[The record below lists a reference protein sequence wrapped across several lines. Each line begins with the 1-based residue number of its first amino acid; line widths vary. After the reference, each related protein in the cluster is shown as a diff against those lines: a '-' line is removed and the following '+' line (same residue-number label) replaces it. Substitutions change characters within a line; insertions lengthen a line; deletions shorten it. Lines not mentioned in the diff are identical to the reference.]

1 MGGNIGKIVMLVVSI
16 VVLAI
21 LFPIILDQ
29 AHVIT
34 SNANI
39 ADYTGLSAF
48 VNLTPLLLWLS
59 AIFGLLGFAGYQG
72 YKAIKTRKSGK
83 SSKRA

>member
-1 MGGNIGKIVMLVVSI
+1 MGGNVGKIVMLVVAV

-21 LFPIILDQ
+21 LFPIIMDQ
-29 AHVIT
+29 AAVIT
-34 SNANI
+34 AHASI
-39 ADYTGLSAF
+39 GDFTGLEAF

-72 YKAIKTRKSGK
+72 YKAVKNRKKT
-83 SSKRA
+83 SKRA